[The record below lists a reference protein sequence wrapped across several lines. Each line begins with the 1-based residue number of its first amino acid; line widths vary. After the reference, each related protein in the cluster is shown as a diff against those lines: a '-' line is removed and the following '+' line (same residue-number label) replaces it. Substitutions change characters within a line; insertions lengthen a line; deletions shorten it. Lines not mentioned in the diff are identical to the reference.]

1 MANYTLKKKKK
12 STESWPVGLRG
23 DWLFKAVQ
31 VVGLCLLL
39 VLKPDGGTAP
49 LKTGCVVMQ
58 HCQRPTLRE
67 ATQPVALQQAE
78 ALGELTQNIMRLKR
92 QDVPV

>member
-1 MANYTLKKKKK
+1 MANYTFKKK
-12 STESWPVGLRG
+12 SAEAWPVGLRG
-23 DWLFKAVQ
+23 DWLFKAVK

-49 LKTGCVVMQ
+49 LKTGCDVMK

-78 ALGELTQNIMRLKR
+78 ALGELKQNIVRMK
-92 QDVPV
+92 QQHVPF